1 MGSIPFYFFRC
12 ENSFQFWFQ
21 PIISSSWNVPHRT
34 CSITVRHVADVM
46 YYIHVPVPLKAAVWD
61 AVGQRPHHRFCNCS
75 STFMTQEGQSI
86 KLGPNQIW
94 MEITAEEITAS
105 QHPTTC
111 WQTGHRNIS
120 SLLWELG
127 ILETQRIKAPRFARF
142 VSKTRAGDVSFLF
155 HLCPDFTLEK
165 QRGENVAELPLRTR
179 QYVLAATSTWA
190 YRRTHWFASQK
201 YNVSLFALTGI
212 AMETHRSGIPV
223 KLRGSRSSRLWRAGV
238 QCESKERA
246 TSCLCGC
253 RGLQAASVYSQ
264 PLSSSRRAAVSCTF
278 SST

>member
-1 MGSIPFYFFRC
+1 
-12 ENSFQFWFQ
+12 
-21 PIISSSWNVPHRT
+21 
-34 CSITVRHVADVM
+34 M

-61 AVGQRPHHRFCNCS
+61 ALGQRPHHGFCNCS
-75 STFMTQEGQSI
+75 STFVTQEGQSI

-105 QHPTTC
+105 QHPTTR

-120 SLLWELG
+120 SLPK
-127 ILETQRIKAPRFARF
+127 ILETQRLKAPRFALF
-142 VSKTRAGDVSFLF
+142 VSKTRAADVSFLF
-155 HLCPDFTLEK
+155 HLCPDFMLEK

-179 QYVLAATSTWA
+179 QYVLAATSTSA
-190 YRRTHWFASQK
+190 HRRTHWFASQK

-212 AMETHRSGIPV
+212 AMETHGSGIPV

-246 TSCLCGC
+246 TSRLCGC
-253 RGLQAASVYSQ
+253 RGLQAASAHSQ
-264 PLSSSRRAAVSCTF
+264 PLSSSGRAAVSCTF

>member
-1 MGSIPFYFFRC
+1 M
-12 ENSFQFWFQ
+12 
-21 PIISSSWNVPHRT
+21 
-34 CSITVRHVADVM
+34 
-46 YYIHVPVPLKAAVWD
+46 
-61 AVGQRPHHRFCNCS
+61 GQRPHHGFCNCS

-94 MEITAEEITAS
+94 MEITVEEITAS

-127 ILETQRIKAPRFARF
+127 ILETQRLKAPHFALF
-142 VSKTRAGDVSFLF
+142 VSKTRVGDVSFLF

-165 QRGENVAELPLRTR
+165 QHGENVAELPLRTR
-179 QYVLAATSTWA
+179 QCVLAATSTS
-190 YRRTHWFASQK
+190 THTLICLSKVQCLFVCSDRHCHGNTQKWNASKVKRQ
-201 YNVSLFALTGI
+201 
-212 AMETHRSGIPV
+212 PV
-223 KLRGSRSSRLWRAGV
+223 QQTGV

-246 TSCLCGC
+246 TSRLCGC
-253 RGLQAASVYSQ
+253 RGLQAASAYSQ
-264 PLSSSRRAAVSCTF
+264 PLSSSGRAAASCTF